1 MRWWIAVVLAAA
13 AGAVGLLVGL
23 SVRSSSPASS
33 MAGLG
38 PLQLWE
44 EQLRQQIRQLQISND
59 EDSSVQHKLLAWA
72 PFVAGLGAI
81 AAVGATLW
89 KQASDLDSAR
99 TQLRDE
105 HEKTRVADERSSR
118 EQEHQESLR
127 RFDANLSMVIS
138 NLGSGSETLQV
149 NAAAALAAYL
159 NPRYTSFHG
168 DLLVVLAA
176 NLRLQPTPSVAR
188 VLRTDL
194 ERLLRLMFGN
204 PSAYVGDLPREVDLS
219 RASLQ
224 RFDVSAVDFGG
235 VVLDVAFAD
244 LSGARLV
251 SANLFR
257 LRGREVRL
265 ERAYCSRA
273 LLQEARLDGAHCRGV
288 VMHNAN
294 LISASMKNADLSRAQ
309 FQEALMQEAHLEG
322 ANLRGADFNKANLA
336 NTYFRGAQ
344 FDQRALRSI
353 ALGALRWRENA
364 NFDDTTK
371 QALEQEALSRGAP

>member
-72 PFVAGLGAI
+72 PFVAG
-81 AAVGATLW
+81 
-89 KQASDLDSAR
+89 
-99 TQLRDE
+99 
-105 HEKTRVADERSSR
+105 RVANEQWQVHFLEDQRSSR

-371 QALEQEALSRGAP
+371 QALEQEALSRG